1 MKIHDHRKQYSK
13 DQLGEDIL
21 PDDPFVLFTSWF
33 EMALKQHAHEANAM
47 VLSTVFENKPSARV
61 VLLKEVSCGGFVFFS
76 NYKSRKGEQLAL
88 NPNAC
93 LTFFYPDMEKQ
104 IRIEGTVS
112 RINKDDSKEY
122 FDSRPLLSRISAIVS
137 PQSTSIESR
146 QELELE
152 RNKYLEMELPIIRPS
167 YWGGYR
173 LIPESIEF
181 WQGREDRL
189 HDRILYTKTTKG
201 WQRNRL
207 AP

>member
-21 PDDPFVLFTSWF
+21 PDDPFVLFTIWF
-33 EMALKQHAHEANAM
+33 DMALQQHAHEANAM

-61 VLLKEVSCGGFVFFS
+61 VLLKEVSNGGFVFFS

-93 LTFFYPDMEKQ
+93 LTFFYQDMEKQ

-112 RINKDDSKEY
+112 RINEDDSTEY

-137 PQSTSIESR
+137 PQSTIIESR

-152 RNKYLEMELPIIRPS
+152 RNKYLEMELPVIRPS

-189 HDRILYTKTTKG
+189 HDRILYTKITKG